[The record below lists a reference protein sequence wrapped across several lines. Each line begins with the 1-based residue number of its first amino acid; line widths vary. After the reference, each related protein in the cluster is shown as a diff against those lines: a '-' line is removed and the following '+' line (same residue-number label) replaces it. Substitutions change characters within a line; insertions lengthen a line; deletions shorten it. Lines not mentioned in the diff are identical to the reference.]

1 MASSPP
7 TYDQLAQQVNE
18 MSQQITKSTKQVK
31 AKDAQGLVP
40 SGVKIKQPTVF
51 AGTHNGTDVKN
62 FINACNVYFNLVGIA
77 DDNTRALFA

>member
-18 MSQQITKSTKQVK
+18 MSQQIPKLTKQVK

-40 SGVKIKQPTVF
+40 SGVRIKQPTAF

-62 FINACNVYFNLVGIA
+62 FINACNAYFYLVGIA
-77 DDNTRALFA
+77 DDNTCALFA